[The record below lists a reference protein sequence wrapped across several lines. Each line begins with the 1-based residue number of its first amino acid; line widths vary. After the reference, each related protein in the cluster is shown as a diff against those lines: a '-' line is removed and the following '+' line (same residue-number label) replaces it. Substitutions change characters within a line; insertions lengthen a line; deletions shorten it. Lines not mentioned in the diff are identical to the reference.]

1 MYYFLFIISFEKWMP
16 MNGLTKTVPL
26 TLGIIYFDEQEQG
39 ELFFLLSLA
48 FHFINSKGL
57 VDVFVR

>member
-1 MYYFLFIISFEKWMP
+1 
-16 MNGLTKTVPL
+16 MNGLMTTVPL

-48 FHFINSKGL
+48 FQFINSKGL
-57 VDVFVR
+57 VDIFVR